1 MEERKSNKKTRGIII
16 AAMVLLLVAILCLC
30 GTTFA
35 KYITSTS
42 VPTQQATVAKWGFV
56 VSANADNLF
65 GTEYKNG
72 TKVAAGTTGVDVKS
86 SVKLTETGTELRNVV
101 APGTSGSM
109 KFHVT
114 GSAEVQAAL
123 DLAMT
128 NVKEIAL
135 KSDETTVVYNPVKW
149 TLKTGDSE
157 TNLSATTDTTNK
169 TLAELVAA
177 VKKETT
183 YAPGTP
189 VNLYYE
195 LSWNWAIE
203 ADVSDITGTTE
214 QDEKDKAERIA
225 TQDKYDTILGCF
237 AQGIGVYGNIE
248 IKADDVDSNKTVA
261 VYTDAKGIKTTYQVD
276 IKLAFDLSISVEQT
290 QNKA

>member
-56 VSANADNLF
+56 VNANAKGLF
-65 GTEYKNG
+65 GTGYKN
-72 TKVAAGTTGVDVKS
+72 TEVKAASDTGVDVKS
-86 SVKLTETGTELRNVV
+86 SVNLTDSTELRNVV

-157 TNLSATTDTTNK
+157 ANLSATADTTNK
-169 TLAELVAA
+169 TLAELVTA

-248 IKADDVDSNKTVA
+248 IKADDVDPNKTVA

-276 IKLAFDLSISVEQT
+276 IELAFGLSISVEQT

>member
-56 VSANADNLF
+56 VNANADKLF
-65 GTEYKNG
+65 GTGYKN
-72 TKVAAGTTGVDVKS
+72 TEVKAASDTGVDVKS
-86 SVKLTETGTELRNVV
+86 SVNLTDSTELRNVV

-157 TNLSATTDTTNK
+157 ANLSATADTTNK
-169 TLAELVAA
+169 TLAELVTA
-177 VKKETT
+177 VKKEAT

-248 IKADDVDSNKTVA
+248 IKADDVDTDKTVA
-261 VYTDAKGIKTTYQVD
+261 VYTDADGSKTTYQVD
-276 IKLAFDLSISVEQT
+276 IELAFGLSISVEQT